1 MFYVSKASPWPQ
13 TPRGLLFTTDSV
25 THFAPVS
32 FPFPNPFPSFAY
44 RTPLAFD
51 FRAPVI
57 ASNCLSSLSERH
69 SPHCTASPSDLDV
82 YKALSNPFSFSA
94 FRAMRC
100 RFRWRSPPGCVCDIL
115 ICLRS
120 RVHPFS
126 RVYRLPPPISSPS
139 HFLSLRSLSPF
150 LYFLSF
156 LLNPKLEGT

>member
-69 SPHCTASPSDLDV
+69 SPHCTPHRSPRFVHRSSMAIAMVPALAAWAPQGPILQLYNQTPYVTSSENDAPASPSDLDV

-94 FRAMRC
+94 
-100 RFRWRSPPGCVCDIL
+100 
-115 ICLRS
+115 LRPS
-120 RVHPFS
+120 SDEMPFS
-126 RVYRLPPPISSPS
+126 LEEPPWMC
-139 HFLSLRSLSPF
+139 L
-150 LYFLSF
+150 
-156 LLNPKLEGT
+156 